1 MYSKVL
7 PLPARIRNNKNIL
20 WLSSRGQTLLSY
32 LLLLVTCFIAGTVHA
47 QQISE
52 PVISIII
59 DDIGYRNIDDVK
71 ALALPGPLAYAI
83 MPHSPL
89 AHKMSELAANN
100 GKDIILHMPMEAVDH
115 DKNRFLGP
123 GGLKQD
129 MNEIQFIS
137 TLIYNLRSVPNII
150 GVNNHMGSLLS
161 RDQKKMGWL
170 MDYLDI
176 KKVFYIDSVTI
187 GNSVAAMAA
196 RVRNVPYMRRD
207 IFLDNSV
214 NADDIDA
221 QFEEL
226 IKVAKRK
233 GSAIAIG
240 HPHPETIRVLAT
252 NLSRLHE
259 YGVRLISVRD
269 MVNNHQPIEAPRVT
283 LN

>member
-1 MYSKVL
+1 MV
-7 PLPARIRNNKNIL
+7 
-20 WLSSRGQTLLSY
+20 WLSSRGHPLLSH
-32 LLLLVTCFIAGTVHA
+32 LLLLVTCFIAGAVHA
-47 QQISE
+47 QQIKE

-59 DDIGYRNIDDVK
+59 DDIGYRNIDDAK

-100 GKDIILHMPMEAVDH
+100 GKDIILHMPMEAVEH

-137 TLIYNLRSVPNII
+137 TLIHNLRSVPNII

-161 RDQKKMGWL
+161 RDKEKMGWL
-170 MDYLDI
+170 MEYLDI
-176 KKVFYIDSVTI
+176 RKIFYIDSVTI

-196 RVRNVPYMRRD
+196 RARNVPYLRRD

-214 NADDIDA
+214 KADDIHA
-221 QFEEL
+221 QFMEL
-226 IKVAKRK
+226 IRVARRK

-240 HPHPETIRVLAT
+240 HPHPETIRVLAA

-259 YGVRLISVRD
+259 YGVRLISVSD
-269 MVNNHQPIEAPRVT
+269 MVDHHQLIEAPRVT
-283 LN
+283 LK

>member
-1 MYSKVL
+1 
-7 PLPARIRNNKNIL
+7 
-20 WLSSRGQTLLSY
+20 
-32 LLLLVTCFIAGTVHA
+32 
-47 QQISE
+47 
-52 PVISIII
+52 
-59 DDIGYRNIDDVK
+59 
-71 ALALPGPLAYAI
+71 
-83 MPHSPL
+83 
-89 AHKMSELAANN
+89 
-100 GKDIILHMPMEAVDH
+100 
-115 DKNRFLGP
+115 
-123 GGLKQD
+123 
-129 MNEIQFIS
+129 
-137 TLIYNLRSVPNII
+137 
-150 GVNNHMGSLLS
+150 
-161 RDQKKMGWL
+161 MGWL

-196 RVRNVPYMRRD
+196 KVRNVPYMRRD

-221 QFEEL
+221 QL
-226 IKVAKRK
+226 IRVAKRK

-259 YGVRLISVRD
+259 YGVRLISVRE